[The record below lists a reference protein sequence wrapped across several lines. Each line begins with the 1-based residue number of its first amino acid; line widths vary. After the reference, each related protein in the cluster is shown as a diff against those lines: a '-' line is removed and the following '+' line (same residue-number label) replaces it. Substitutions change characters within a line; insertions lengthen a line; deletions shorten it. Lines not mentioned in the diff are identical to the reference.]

1 MTTPPRLIDPEEAH
15 DLRELADAA
24 YSHHPE
30 DAQTRELN
38 E

>member
-1 MTTPPRLIDPEEAH
+1 LIDPEESH

-24 YSHHPE
+24 YSHYLE
-30 DAQTRELN
+30 DAITRELN